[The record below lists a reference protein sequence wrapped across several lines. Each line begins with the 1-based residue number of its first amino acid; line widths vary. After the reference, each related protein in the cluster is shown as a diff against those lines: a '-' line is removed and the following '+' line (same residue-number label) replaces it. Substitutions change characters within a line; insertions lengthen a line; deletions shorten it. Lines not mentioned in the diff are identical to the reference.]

1 MEAVKQTG
9 TFPADGA
16 SIPADVTVG
25 SAGFAVHSI
34 AADSGL
40 EVAETGRIVVD
51 RTVCSVSHPDVYAAG
66 DCAYATEP
74 GGRRAGP
81 WLRFQPNKP
90 GKILEKRQ

>member
-1 MEAVKQTG
+1 MEAVKPTG
-9 TFPADGA
+9 AFAADGT
-16 SIPADVTVG
+16 SIPADVTVW

-40 EVAETGRIVVD
+40 EVAETGQISVD
-51 RTVCSVSHPDVYAAG
+51 RSVCSVSHPDVYAAG

-81 WLRFQPNKP
+81 WLRFHPNKL